1 MNSYLIDTISIRV
14 IEVANPG
21 CVGFS
26 DPLGCIYHTV
36 PVLLDPPSGWPDPA
50 QPHTPRGDPAPALM
64 LFNPPNPKVVLDV
77 GSLCM
82 SPAWSP
88 AALCRH
94 GAVGRSSFPSPHW
107 VLMHDQHPNASS
119 SWWCA
124 CGSAKIPAPW
134 AGDVTA
140 LNVAPEPAS

>member
-64 LFNPPNPKVVLDV
+64 LFNPQTPRWCWTWGRRARPLPGPQLHCADMELSAARP
-77 GSLCM
+77 SLL
-82 SPAWSP
+82 PT
-88 AALCRH
+88 
-94 GAVGRSSFPSPHW
+94 GF
-107 VLMHDQHPNASS
+107 
-119 SWWCA
+119 
-124 CGSAKIPAPW
+124 
-134 AGDVTA
+134 
-140 LNVAPEPAS
+140 